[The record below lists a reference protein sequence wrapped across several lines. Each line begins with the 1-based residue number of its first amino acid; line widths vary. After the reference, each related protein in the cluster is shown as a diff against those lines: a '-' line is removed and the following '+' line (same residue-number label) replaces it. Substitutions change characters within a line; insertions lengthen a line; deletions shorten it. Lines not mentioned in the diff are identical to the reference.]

1 MPHVLVWDIETVP
14 DLRGFA
20 AANGLDGQSDDD
32 VRAAICDKFPKD
44 KAGAVTSGAAQ
55 HAAPVS
61 CLCDQ
66 PRREYIIHCHGIF
79 RHLRV
84 DDGFKR
90 AVTFPTAPKM
100 TNVPLTPMLGPFG
113 GN

>member
-44 KAGAVTSGAAQ
+44 KAGAVTSADLAGADVAVIDLIPVVNEPR
-55 HAAPVS
+55 HFARAPKAAPVQYGGPVPDA
-61 CLCDQ
+61 LQ
-66 PRREYIIHCHGIF
+66 GWIM
-79 RHLRV
+79 LRV
-84 DDGFKR
+84 VVSQGDLKGEH
-90 AVTFPTAPKM
+90 AP
-100 TNVPLTPMLGPFG
+100 
-113 GN
+113 